1 LTPGERQP
9 SHWSKEGDDA
19 ELEEPLGIPGLEV
32 HPSLEEALH
41 LHQLDGFKFL
51 SRHLVEEDAGGC
63 MLAFAPGTGKTFL
76 VISFLQSFL
85 TQVPHAKPVVV
96 APKGM
101 LRTWAQEFKKWEV
114 EEIPIFDLYEANGV
128 ESQSDLL
135 QKWQQRE
142 RSVLL
147 VGYPQFVNMTGDV
160 GKLLTEGPGLL
171 ILDGGHLARTKNTKI
186 LTSMM

>member
-1 LTPGERQP
+1 MNPGERQP
-9 SHWSKEGDDA
+9 SHRSKEGDDA

-101 LRTWAQEFKKWEV
+101 L
-114 EEIPIFDLYEANGV
+114 
-128 ESQSDLL
+128 
-135 QKWQQRE
+135 
-142 RSVLL
+142 
-147 VGYPQFVNMTGDV
+147 
-160 GKLLTEGPGLL
+160 
-171 ILDGGHLARTKNTKI
+171 
-186 LTSMM
+186 